1 MVKPWEQQRILLRK
15 LLRKQREACGLTQVQ
30 LAARLGKPQ
39 SFVSKIESG
48 DRGLDFVEVRD
59 YCQGCGLPF
68 ASLVEQF
75 ELALSQADAEWR

>member
-15 LLRKQREACGLTQVQ
+15 LLREQRVACGLTQAE

-39 SFVSKIESG
+39 SFVSKNESG

-59 YCQGCGLPF
+59 YCTGCGLT
-68 ASLVEQF
+68 LVRFVEMFEQ
-75 ELALSQADAEWR
+75 ALMQQETGWS

>member
-1 MVKPWEQQRILLRK
+1 MGKPWEQQRVLLRH
-15 LLRKQREACGLTQVQ
+15 LLRQQRVECGLTQAQ

-59 YCQGCGLPF
+59 YCQGCGLSF
-68 ASLVEQF
+68 ALLVAQF
-75 ELALSQADAEWR
+75 EHALSQAETPWH

>member
-1 MVKPWEQQRILLRK
+1 MVKPWEQQRIFLRK
-15 LLRKQREACGLTQVQ
+15 LLREQRVACGLTQAE

-59 YCQGCGLPF
+59 YCFGCGLSL
-68 ASLVEQF
+68 ASFVEKF
-75 ELALSQADAEWR
+75 ELVMSQQETGW

>member
-15 LLRKQREACGLTQVQ
+15 LLREQRVACGLTQAE

-59 YCQGCGLPF
+59 YCTGCGLSL
-68 ASLVEQF
+68 ASFVEKF
-75 ELALSQADAEWR
+75 EQVLLQQETEW